1 MKAAVILGSTGIL
14 LSGAISPAMAEQ
26 VGSAVAG
33 GDLKATTAVA
43 TLAGVTLD
51 GYNQDVTGVSTEWTI
66 TDARGTG
73 VKWALSASATN
84 LTSAAGSFDTTPRT
98 IAVGN
103 LSITPGTVTAEPG
116 SDASTNI
123 AAPLLQL
130 STSEQPLVSTP
141 GESKGSYTL
150 TPTFSLTIPANA
162 YRSNYAAAI
171 GSTLLNPYI
180 STITFTIA

>member
-26 VGSAVAG
+26 VGSTVSG
-33 GDLKATTAVA
+33 GDLKETTAVA
-43 TLAGVTLD
+43 TLAAVTLN

-73 VKWALSASATN
+73 VEWALSVSATD
-84 LTSAAGSFDTTPRT
+84 LTSKAGTTIDPTPRT

-103 LSITPGTVTAEPG
+103 LSITPGAVTAEPG

-123 AAPLLQL
+123 DAPLLQL
-130 STSEQPLVSTP
+130 STLEQDLISTP
-141 GESKGSYTL
+141 GPSKGSYTL

-162 YRSNYAAAI
+162 YRSNYSAAV
-171 GSTLLNPYI
+171 GTPQEPYI